1 MLWRKGA
8 IALAAAIAT
17 AIAGGSWMGH
27 ASADDDTV
35 VVGAAVALSGFVA
48 PYDDPY
54 RGAILA
60 IEDINAKGG
69 VLGKQIEF
77 VTADTKSDQAQGAN
91 AAIEVLEEGAELVL
105 VTCDFDFGSPAAIT
119 AQSRGKIAF
128 SLCAGDP
135 KFGVQG
141 IGDLAFS
148 MGIGTPAEGAIMA
161 EWAHAQGWRKPFIL
175 KDTQVEYTKKLADY
189 FQARWE
195 DGLGTVAGH
204 DTFNG
209 QTDTSAAGQI
219 TRLKESDADF
229 IAFTGAASVGGAPI
243 IKQIRAAGVDIPIIG
258 GVAVD
263 GVYWLD
269 AVPNLSDFYNVNYSF
284 LHGDDPIE
292 GVQDFWAKYEERFGP
307 PVVGVSVTGYA
318 IIEAWTRAVERA
330 GTFDAK
336 AVALELEKFD
346 KEPLLAG
353 DTTYTPEWHINFD
366 TPLMITQVQNGV
378 RSGIGRFAANKVPP
392 VDF

>member
-1 MLWRKGA
+1 MHWKTGA
-8 IALAAAIAT
+8 IALAAAVAV
-17 AIAGGSWMGH
+17 GGAFGQ
-27 ASADDDTV
+27 AAADDDTV

-54 RGAILA
+54 KGAILA
-60 IEDINAKGG
+60 IDDINAAGG

-91 AAIEVLEEGAELVL
+91 AAIEVMEQGAELVL
-105 VTCDFDFGSPAAIT
+105 VTCDFDFGSPAAIA

-161 EWAHAQGWRKPFIL
+161 EWMHSKGLRKPFIL

-195 DGLGTVAGH
+195 DGLGAVAGH
-204 DTFNG
+204 DTFHG

-219 TRLKESDADF
+219 TRIKESDADF

-243 IKQIRAAGVDIPIIG
+243 IKQIRAAGIDLPIVG

-269 AVPNLSDFYNVNYSF
+269 AVPNLSEFYSVNYSSI
-284 LHGDDPIE
+284 HGDDPID

-307 PVVGVSVTGYA
+307 TVVGVSVTGYS
-318 IIEAWTRAVERA
+318 IIQAWTRAVERA

-346 KEPLLAG
+346 KEPLLSGA
-353 DTTYTPEWHINFD
+353 TTFTSEWHINFD
-366 TPLMITQVQNGV
+366 MPMMITEIQNGV
-378 RSGIGRFAANKVPP
+378 RTGIGRFAANKVPP

>member
-1 MLWRKGA
+1 MHWKTGA
-8 IALAAAIAT
+8 IALAAAVA
-17 AIAGGSWMGH
+17 AGGVFGQ
-27 ASADDDTV
+27 AAADDDTV

-77 VTADTKSDQAQGAN
+77 VTADTKSDIAQGAN
-91 AAIEVLEEGAELVL
+91 AAIEVMEQGAELVL
-105 VTCDFDFGSPAAIT
+105 VTCDFDFGSPAAIA

-161 EWAHAQGWRKPFIL
+161 EWMHAQGWTKPFIF

-219 TRLKESDADF
+219 TRLKASDADF
-229 IAFTGAASVGGAPI
+229 IAFSG
-243 IKQIRAAGVDIPIIG
+243 AAGVDLPIIG

-269 AVPNLSDFYNVNYSF
+269 AVPNLIDFYNLNYSSI
-284 LHGDDPIE
+284 HGDDPID
-292 GVQDFWAKYEERFGP
+292 GVQGFWAEYEERFGP

-336 AVALELEKFD
+336 AVALELEKFN

-353 DTTYTPEWHINFD
+353 DTTYTSEWHINFD
-366 TPLMITQVQNGV
+366 TPMMITQVQNGV
-378 RSGIGRFAANKVPP
+378 RSGIGRFAAGKVPP

>member
-1 MLWRKGA
+1 M
-8 IALAAAIAT
+8 
-17 AIAGGSWMGH
+17 
-27 ASADDDTV
+27 
-35 VVGAAVALSGFVA
+35 
-48 PYDDPY
+48 
-54 RGAILA
+54 
-60 IEDINAKGG
+60 
-69 VLGKQIEF
+69 
-77 VTADTKSDQAQGAN
+77 
-91 AAIEVLEEGAELVL
+91 
-105 VTCDFDFGSPAAIT
+105 TCDFDFGSPAAIT
-119 AQSRGKIAF
+119 AQSRDKIAF

-269 AVPNLSDFYNVNYSF
+269 AVPNLSDFYNVNYSS

-292 GVQDFWAKYEERFGP
+292 GVQDFWARYAERFGP
-307 PVVGVSVTGYA
+307 PVVGVSVTGYCHHRGLDA
-318 IIEAWTRAVERA
+318 RRRACRHLRREGRGPGAGEVRQGAPALRA
-330 GTFDAK
+330 T
-336 AVALELEKFD
+336 
-346 KEPLLAG
+346 
-353 DTTYTPEWHINFD
+353 TTYTPEWHINFD
-366 TPLMITQVQNGV
+366 TPTDDHPGAERREEWDRALRGKQGAARRLLGDDSFG
-378 RSGIGRFAANKVPP
+378 RSMAEAGTGSDRRP
-392 VDF
+392 VHSDLH

>member
-1 MLWRKGA
+1 MVGRMGA
-8 IALAAAIAT
+8 IVLAAAVA
-17 AIAGGSWMGH
+17 AGGVFGQ
-27 ASADDDTV
+27 AAADDDTV
-35 VVGAAVALSGFVA
+35 VVGAAIALSGFVA
-48 PYDDPY
+48 PYDDPHK
-54 RGAILA
+54 GAILA
-60 IEDINAKGG
+60 IEDVNAAGG

-77 VTADTKSDQAQGAN
+77 VTADTKSDPAQGAN
-91 AAIEVLEEGAELVL
+91 AAIEVLEQGAELVL

-161 EWAHAQGWRKPFIL
+161 EWAHAQGWRKPFIF

-219 TRLKESDADF
+219 TRIKESDADF
-229 IAFTGAASVGGAPI
+229 IAFTGAAGVGGAPI

-269 AVPNLSDFYNVNYSF
+269 AVPNLSEFYNVNYSS
-284 LHGDDPIE
+284 LHGDDPID
-292 GVQDFWAKYEERFGP
+292 GVQDFWARYAERFGP
-307 PVVGVSVTGYA
+307 PIVGFSVTGYA

-336 AVALELEKFD
+336 AVALELEKFV
-346 KEPLLAG
+346 KEPLLSG
-353 DTTYTPEWHINFD
+353 DTTYTSEWHINFD

-378 RSGIGRFAANKVPP
+378 RSGIERVAASKVPP

>member
-1 MLWRKGA
+1 MGQ
-8 IALAAAIAT
+8 AA
-17 AIAGGSWMGH
+17 
-27 ASADDDTV
+27 ADDDTV

-54 RGAILA
+54 KGAILA
-60 IEDINAKGG
+60 IDDINAKGG

-77 VTADTKSDQAQGAN
+77 VTADTKSDPAQGAN
-91 AAIEVLEEGAELVL
+91 AAIEVLEQGAELVL
-105 VTCDFDFGSPAAIT
+105 VTCDFDFGSPAAIA

-161 EWAHAQGWRKPFIL
+161 EWMHSKGLRKPFIL

-195 DGLGTVAGH
+195 DGLGEVAGH
-204 DTFNG
+204 DTFHG

-219 TRLKESDADF
+219 TRIKESDADF

-243 IKQIRAAGVDIPIIG
+243 IKQIRAAGIDLPIVG

-269 AVPNLSDFYNVNYSF
+269 AVPNLSEFYSVNYSSI
-284 LHGDDPIE
+284 HGDDPID

-307 PVVGVSVTGYA
+307 TVVGVSVTGYS
-318 IIEAWTRAVERA
+318 IIQAWTRAVERA

-346 KEPLLAG
+346 KEPLLSGA
-353 DTTYTPEWHINFD
+353 TTFTSEWHINFD
-366 TPLMITQVQNGV
+366 MPMMITEIQNGV

>member
-1 MLWRKGA
+1 
-8 IALAAAIAT
+8 
-17 AIAGGSWMGH
+17 
-27 ASADDDTV
+27 
-35 VVGAAVALSGFVA
+35 
-48 PYDDPY
+48 
-54 RGAILA
+54 
-60 IEDINAKGG
+60 
-69 VLGKQIEF
+69 
-77 VTADTKSDQAQGAN
+77 
-91 AAIEVLEEGAELVL
+91 
-105 VTCDFDFGSPAAIT
+105 
-119 AQSRGKIAF
+119 
-128 SLCAGDP
+128 
-135 KFGVQG
+135 
-141 IGDLAFS
+141 

-161 EWAHAQGWRKPFIL
+161 EWAHAQGWRKPFIF

-269 AVPNLSDFYNVNYSF
+269 AVPNLSDFYNVNYSS

-307 PVVGVSVTGYA
+307 AIVGFSVTGYA

>member
-1 MLWRKGA
+1 M
-8 IALAAAIAT
+8 
-17 AIAGGSWMGH
+17 
-27 ASADDDTV
+27 D
-35 VVGAAVALSGFVA
+35 
-48 PYDDPY
+48 
-54 RGAILA
+54 
-60 IEDINAKGG
+60 
-69 VLGKQIEF
+69 KQ
-77 VTADTKSDQAQGAN
+77 V
-91 AAIEVLEEGAELVL
+91 
-105 VTCDFDFGSPAAIT
+105 
-119 AQSRGKIAF
+119 

-161 EWAHAQGWRKPFIL
+161 EWAHAQGWTKPFIF

-219 TRLKESDADF
+219 TRIKESDADF
-229 IAFTGAASVGGAPI
+229 IAFTGAAGVGGAPI
-243 IKQIRAAGVDIPIIG
+243 IKQIRAAGVDLPIIG

-269 AVPNLSDFYNVNYSF
+269 AVPNLSDFYNVNYSS

-292 GVQDFWAKYEERFGP
+292 GVQDFWARYAERFGP
-307 PVVGVSVTGYA
+307 PVVASA
-318 IIEAWTRAVERA
+318 
-330 GTFDAK
+330 
-336 AVALELEKFD
+336 
-346 KEPLLAG
+346 
-353 DTTYTPEWHINFD
+353 
-366 TPLMITQVQNGV
+366 
-378 RSGIGRFAANKVPP
+378 
-392 VDF
+392 

>member
-1 MLWRKGA
+1 M
-8 IALAAAIAT
+8 
-17 AIAGGSWMGH
+17 
-27 ASADDDTV
+27 
-35 VVGAAVALSGFVA
+35 
-48 PYDDPY
+48 
-54 RGAILA
+54 
-60 IEDINAKGG
+60 
-69 VLGKQIEF
+69 LGKQIEF
-77 VTADTKSDQAQGAN
+77 VAADTKSDPAQGAN
-91 AAIEVLEEGAELVL
+91 AAIEVLEQGAELVL

-229 IAFTGAASVGGAPI
+229 IAFTGAASAGGAPI

-269 AVPNLSDFYNVNYSF
+269 AVPNLSDFYNVNYSS

-292 GVQDFWAKYEERFGP
+292 GVQDFWARYAERFGP